1 MAIIPITSKAKAANA
16 IQKPGRCHG
25 LGLCLAIL
33 SEFDGGAFWDEP
45 SGGAEIGSVS
55 VMARWDIK
63 AIYYNMLE
71 IACTHV
77 SGLRARIRPAISD
90 NRPIEY
96 SLDIQTPKSMKSLH
110 VSELK

>member
-1 MAIIPITSKAKAANA
+1 
-16 IQKPGRCHG
+16 
-25 LGLCLAIL
+25 LAIL

-55 VMARWDIK
+55 VMARWEIK
-63 AIYYNMLE
+63 AIFYNVLE

-77 SGLRARIRPAISD
+77 GGMWAGIRPAISD
-90 NRPIEY
+90 TRRTEY

-110 VSELK
+110 VFELK